1 MSSSN
6 AHTHTHTHTHSISV
20 LQIIMRI
27 LLDNYVTLF
36 FYMLLTVL
44 SIGTYV
50 AEPFVN
56 NWIK

>member
-6 AHTHTHTHTHSISV
+6 AHTHTHSISV